1 MFKMIIFDL
10 DGVLVD
16 ACEWHRLALNRALK
30 EICGYEIS
38 LDDHHTIFNGL
49 PTKNKLNILCDMN
62 VTTPSDFDLINK
74 RKQEI
79 TIKIIKEK
87 ANSRKEKIILLET
100 LKNNGFKIACYT
112 NSIKKT
118 ALLML
123 KKTGVFHL
131 LDFLLTSEDVTKPKP
146 NPEGYNFLVNK
157 FNFKKD
163 DVLIVEDSPK
173 GKQAAYDSGCK
184 VLEVD
189 NVEKVN
195 ISLFK
200 EIIK

>member
-1 MFKMIIFDL
+1 
-10 DGVLVD
+10 
-16 ACEWHRLALNRALK
+16 
-30 EICGYEIS
+30 
-38 LDDHHTIFNGL
+38 
-49 PTKNKLNILCDMN
+49 
-62 VTTPSDFDLINK
+62 
-74 RKQEI
+74 
-79 TIKIIKEK
+79 
-87 ANSRKEKIILLET
+87 
-100 LKNNGFKIACYT
+100 
-112 NSIKKT
+112 
-118 ALLML
+118 ML

-131 LDFLLTSEDVTKPKP
+131 LDFLLTNEDVTKPKP

>member
-62 VTTPSDFDLINK
+62 VTTPSDFDLINI
-74 RKQEI
+74 E
-79 TIKIIKEK
+79 IIKEK
-87 ANSRKEKIILLET
+87 AHSRKEKIILLET

-118 ALLML
+118 ASLML

-131 LDFLLTSEDVTKPKP
+131 LDFLLTNEDVIKPKP
-146 NPEGYNFLVNK
+146 NPEGYNFLVDK

-189 NVEKVN
+189 SVEKVN
-195 ISLFK
+195 TSLFK